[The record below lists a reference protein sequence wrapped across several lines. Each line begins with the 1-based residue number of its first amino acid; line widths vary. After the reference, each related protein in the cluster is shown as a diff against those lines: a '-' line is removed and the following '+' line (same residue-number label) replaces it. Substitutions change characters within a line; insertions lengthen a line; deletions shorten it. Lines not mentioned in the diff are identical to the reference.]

1 MNKIKILV
9 IFVAGILGFS
19 CPSFAADFRNSVVE
33 IIATLNPYDYTRPW
47 QSQGLVQSGGSGAII
62 EGHRILTNA
71 HVINH
76 ATYVEV
82 RKYSDPKRYTA
93 KVIAAGH
100 DCDLALLTVDD
111 PEFFKDTLPLKFD
124 GVPEVQD
131 TVQVVGFPIGGNKI
145 SVTKGVVSRIEVTL
159 LVYSLNNLLT
169 IQIDAALNPGNSGG
183 PAIKDGKI
191 IGVAT
196 QAIDDANNIGYII
209 PVPVIERFLNDLKD
223 GTYNGVPFA
232 GFGVSGTENGI
243 LRQYYGIQK
252 KTGGVIINRV
262 IPFSSAD
269 GILKEGDII
278 LTING
283 VAIAQDGSYEFRKGE
298 RLQYTYLIA
307 QKQVGD
313 EVKLSIVRDKKEQTL
328 ALKLGIKDLLVK
340 NLNTYPKPR
349 YFIHGGLVFSVL
361 TVDLLKT
368 MTENRDSKIGWDYYA
383 LGPGHLNYERKKE
396 LAVLLDVLPG
406 DINRGY
412 GNFTGMIVNKVNGKR
427 IDTFKDLVMALK
439 AKEGEY
445 TIIEGSDGGPIILKN
460 SDIDAATQKIMLDND
475 IPAQYS
481 DDVAEWLDK

>member
-1 MNKIKILV
+1 MV
-9 IFVAGILGFS
+9 FVVVVLGFS

-47 QSQGLVQSGGSGAII
+47 QSQGLMQSGGSGAII

-93 KVIAAGH
+93 KVIAVGH

-124 GVPEVQD
+124 GVPQVQD
-131 TVQVVGFPIGGNKI
+131 TVQVVGFPIGGNEI
-145 SVTKGVVSRIEVTL
+145 SVTKGVVSRIEVTF

-183 PAIKDGKI
+183 PAIKNGKM
-191 IGVAT
+191 IGIAT
-196 QAIDDANNIGYII
+196 QAMGNADNIGYII
-209 PVPVIERFLNDLKD
+209 PVPIIERFLDDLKD
-223 GTYNGVPFA
+223 GAYNGMPFA
-232 GFGVSGTENGI
+232 GFGANSTENGI
-243 LRQYYGIQK
+243 LRQYYGIDK
-252 KTGGVIINRV
+252 KTGGIIINRV
-262 IPFSSAD
+262 MPFSSAD

-278 LTING
+278 LAIDG
-283 VAIAQDGSYEFRKGE
+283 VAIAQDGSYKFRKNE
-298 RLQYTYLIA
+298 RLQYTHLIT

-313 EVKLSIVRDKKEQTL
+313 EIKLSIVRDKKEQTL
-328 ALKLGIKDLLVK
+328 TLKLKIRDLLVK
-340 NLNTYPKPR
+340 DLNTYSKPR
-349 YFIHGGLVFSVL
+349 YFIYGGLVFSVL

-368 MTENRDSKIGWDYYA
+368 MAENKANNIEWNYYA
-383 LGPGHLNYERKKE
+383 LGSGRLNYERKKE

-412 GNFTGMIVNKVNGKR
+412 SDFTGMIISKINGKPVG
-427 IDTFKDLVMALK
+427 TFKDLVMALK

-445 TIIEGSDGGPIILKN
+445 TIIEGAEGGPIILKN
-460 SDIDAATQKIMLDND
+460 SDIDAATQKILLDND

-481 DDVAEWLDK
+481 DDVAKWLDK